1 MQCHSTKLKAYLL
14 TIADHELVQYFQI
27 LAKTI
32 VSLQSRFL
40 LAEIPYIYCAVCLN
54 IEEGPHSIFFFF
66 TGRSNAFEGGRQSC
80 GYAGVP
86 LEHVSTR

>member
-66 TGRSNAFEGGRQSC
+66 LQEGAMRLKGADS
-80 GYAGVP
+80 
-86 LEHVSTR
+86 HVDMPECRLNT